1 MEMSDMKRIALA
13 SALTIAALAPLAA
26 AQAQVTVSVSTPEF
40 GIRIGT
46 PMPRPVYP
54 VPVYVPAPPVV
65 VATPVYLPPPV
76 YAPPPRYAPPPVVV
90 RTVVVPAY
98 LHYPYAAGARVAPGH
113 FKHGKMKHRG
123 PLRSY
128 R

>member
-1 MEMSDMKRIALA
+1 MSDMKRIALA
-13 SALTIAALAPLAA
+13 GALTVAALAPFAA
-26 AQAQVTVSVSTPEF
+26 AQAQVSVSVSTPEF

-54 VPVYVPAPPVV
+54 VPVYVPPVV

-76 YAPPPRYAPPPVVV
+76 YAPPPRYAPPPVIV
-90 RTVVVPAY
+90 RTVVVPAVGHA
-98 LHYPYAAGARVAPGH
+98 HYPHYAGARVAKGH
-113 FKHGKMKHRG
+113 FKHGKHKHRG
-123 PLRSY
+123 RHRSY